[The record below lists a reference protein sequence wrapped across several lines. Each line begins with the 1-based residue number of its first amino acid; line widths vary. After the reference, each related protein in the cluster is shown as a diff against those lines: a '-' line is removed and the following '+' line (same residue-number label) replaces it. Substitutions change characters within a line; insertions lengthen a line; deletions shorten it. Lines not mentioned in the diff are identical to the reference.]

1 MPNSLNYANWAWNQS
16 GQRRVTLSNE
26 RLGEF
31 PFLFISRYKPDS
43 HQLVKSV
50 WGRKAVAKGFLSLR
64 SAFHGGCEAIKV
76 DLLCFAPAR
85 DENTLWARRE
95 GSWDSQKDY
104 LELESWDVPRT
115 KSLLTCSSYEQPL
128 IKWWSFMSCGIHW
141 ALALRERAPLA
152 SRVPGATRMQKVSR
166 WLFLNVD

>member
-1 MPNSLNYANWAWNQS
+1 MK
-16 GQRRVTLSNE
+16 GF
-26 RLGEF
+26 GEF
-31 PFLFISRYKPDS
+31 PFLSISRYKPDS

-50 WGRKAVAKGFLSLR
+50 WGRKAIAKGFLSLR
-64 SAFHGGCEAIKV
+64 SVFRGGCKAIKE
-76 DLLCFAPAR
+76 DLLCFAPVR

-128 IKWWSFMSCGIHW
+128 IK
-141 ALALRERAPLA
+141 
-152 SRVPGATRMQKVSR
+152 
-166 WLFLNVD
+166 

>member
-1 MPNSLNYANWAWNQS
+1 MDDLAPNWSPVMSQLGLFS
-16 GQRRVTLSNE
+16 KECLRPILSIMQIGLEIKVVGGGWHFQKENF
-26 RLGEF
+26 GEF
-31 PFLFISRYKPDS
+31 PFLSVSRYKPDS
-43 HQLVKSV
+43 LHQLARSV
-50 WGRKAVAKGFLSLR
+50 WGRKVASKGFLSLR
-64 SAFHGGCEAIKV
+64 RVLHGGCEAIKV

-141 ALALRERAPLA
+141 APAL
-152 SRVPGATRMQKVSR
+152 
-166 WLFLNVD
+166 